1 MQNNNS
7 SNNEYQNINNFYDPN
22 AEPPFINNQ
31 NGFIIESDFSPK
43 NHNKSNSPNNKEKE
57 KQNALT
63 LIKNSVVIEPI
74 SRISLLGVFKDIGA
88 TLYYGFNT
96 NPIFNEAQAAIP
108 VVIFNHL
115 IYNKFKLKSILI
127 SLYNT
132 IFQMTYRSSFPDLLK
147 KNYFTEDV
155 ITSDNGWG
163 CMIRSCQMMLSK
175 GIIERKIYKYKK
187 ENNVDEMYY
196 MNLLQ
201 IRKETL
207 FLFYDNYV
215 SMEKTLGHPDYQNFY
230 KQFETIAKQEQ
241 KYQNIIGVFPPYS
254 IQTICDVMGCVGTWT
269 SDIKVIKT
277 ILEINK
283 LFFNNEDSYLYFCD
297 GNISEKKLLS
307 AFCKEEPMIV
317 SSDSEIKYKQFES
330 FPESNYY
337 IYKGKTY
344 SFLKGGII
352 FISLRLGLS
361 TVTEEYLGSVINLFS
376 KIRNNIGFVGGRNGK
391 AYYFIGVTDLPDLP
405 EMSDISLVLKGK
417 LLYLDPHLNQKAVDP
432 ETDEGQTYIV
442 KYVYQLDPKELSSQF
457 TFGVVINNQVDLTN
471 FISDIRGLKASKYN
485 YDFLNII
492 D

>member
-1 MQNNNS
+1 
-7 SNNEYQNINNFYDPN
+7 
-22 AEPPFINNQ
+22 
-31 NGFIIESDFSPK
+31 
-43 NHNKSNSPNNKEKE
+43 
-57 KQNALT
+57 
-63 LIKNSVVIEPI
+63 
-74 SRISLLGVFKDIGA
+74 
-88 TLYYGFNT
+88 
-96 NPIFNEAQAAIP
+96 
-108 VVIFNHL
+108 
-115 IYNKFKLKSILI
+115 
-127 SLYNT
+127 
-132 IFQMTYRSSFPDLLK
+132 MTYRSSFPDLLK

-187 ENNVDEMYY
+187 ENNVDEIYY

-344 SFLKGGII
+344 SFLKGEN
-352 FISLRLGLS
+352 S
-361 TVTEEYLGSVINLFS
+361 
-376 KIRNNIGFVGGRNGK
+376 
-391 AYYFIGVTDLPDLP
+391 
-405 EMSDISLVLKGK
+405 
-417 LLYLDPHLNQKAVDP
+417 
-432 ETDEGQTYIV
+432 
-442 KYVYQLDPKELSSQF
+442 
-457 TFGVVINNQVDLTN
+457 
-471 FISDIRGLKASKYN
+471 
-485 YDFLNII
+485 
-492 D
+492 